1 MEKKIPY
8 SGGPKRLAFQFRKL
22 RTYGST
28 ASLLIKN
35 RFGVWSV
42 VRHRLVKKTRYLRFL
57 KLKADAGKLE
67 KGYVLLRKLGVNDE
81 KITFLRRSLADF
93 YWNAAP
99 ARYRADVLDY
109 FRQVRR
115 DRRVLHFVVYPLIAA
130 LLVATSLL
138 LARILVSGYP
148 PVWFTFGFV
157 PLSIAVLCK
166 TGVDA
171 WRNMAD
177 YADNVV
183 VRLLDQLACL

>member
-115 DRRVLHFVVYPLIAA
+115 DRRVLHFLFCPAIAAMLAVATLLIAM
-130 LLVATSLL
+130 V
-138 LARILVSGYP
+138 LVSGRF
-148 PVWFTFGFV
+148 PVWFIICGALVT
-157 PLSIAVLCK
+157 IAILY
-166 TGVDA
+166 TIIVDV
-171 WRNMAD
+171 WRD
-177 YADNVV
+177 ISYCADNVV
-183 VRLLDQLACL
+183 VDFFD